1 MMGRCFPAALLSC
14 FSTLGSAFVLPHPRA
29 TTYTHR
35 VLADES
41 VEQYP
46 PLAGEVHN
54 APGASSGG
62 GFWDEARLEVWG
74 GDGGDGCLSFRREKY
89 IPFGGPSGGNGG
101 RGGSVILVCDGGL
114 NTLGV
119 ARRHSLR
126 RAKSGAKGQGS
137 TKHAQARPDVYVRV
151 PPGTVV
157 REHAP
162 PYRVA
167 GELREPGDALLVA
180 RGGRGGRGNAAFKT
194 PRMTAPRIA
203 ERGEQGARHVLSLSL
218 QLVADCGLVGLPNA
232 GKSTLLA
239 AATAA
244 RPKIADYAFT
254 TLVPN
259 LGVWEPRG
267 FKRERDRGGE
277 DKPKAQR
284 LATRARRSTVG
295 GLGKKA
301 RLKQE
306 RLRKRATS
314 RKGDR
319 APVRSWD
326 AATTPDYDAY
336 GAVEA
341 RVDGKAVDAFAERQ
355 LDAILGGA
363 GATPAEAPLP
373 PAKKPLGE
381 ERGLVLADVPGLI
394 ENASDGAGMGD
405 AFLRHVERCAALV
418 HVVDAT
424 AEDPVADYGVI
435 DRELRAY
442 SRILAEKPRVVLL
455 NKVDA
460 LDEETEARLVGE
472 LRAACGHARVAT
484 ASAATGAGVEPLM
497 AKLRKFC
504 DAEGGKG
511 VESTVAGEARVDL
524 DPPFVNSRENPDRAW
539 TLEDGAD
546 KGFPGQ
552 WRIDSKR
559 LEKVAAMTKFEQPD
573 AVARFGRMLEA
584 LGVAQA
590 LVDAGAEKGDL
601 VMVGDDV
608 DLEYDPVGWT
618 TYVELK
624 QAAEAADAS
633 DDVDDDESYGFVGED
648 EIYDF
653 LLEDEAADYEAFR
666 MDAPGF
672 ALLDE
677 DDE

>member
-1 MMGRCFPAALLSC
+1 
-14 FSTLGSAFVLPHPRA
+14 
-29 TTYTHR
+29 
-35 VLADES
+35 
-41 VEQYP
+41 
-46 PLAGEVHN
+46 
-54 APGASSGG
+54 
-62 GFWDEARLEVWG
+62 FWDEARLEVWG

-259 LGVWEPRG
+259 LGV
-267 FKRERDRGGE
+267 
-277 DKPKAQR
+277 
-284 LATRARRSTVG
+284 
-295 GLGKKA
+295 
-301 RLKQE
+301 
-306 RLRKRATS
+306 
-314 RKGDR
+314 
-319 APVRSWD
+319 
-326 AATTPDYDAY
+326 
-336 GAVEA
+336 
-341 RVDGKAVDAFAERQ
+341 
-355 LDAILGGA
+355 
-363 GATPAEAPLP
+363 
-373 PAKKPLGE
+373 
-381 ERGLVLADVPGLI
+381 LADVPGLI

-460 LDEETEARLVGE
+460 LDEETEARLVAA

-484 ASAATGAGVEPLM
+484 ASAATGAGVEQLM
-497 AKLRKFC
+497 AKL
-504 DAEGGKG
+504 
-511 VESTVAGEARVDL
+511 
-524 DPPFVNSRENPDRAW
+524 
-539 TLEDGAD
+539 
-546 KGFPGQ
+546 
-552 WRIDSKR
+552 
-559 LEKVAAMTKFEQPD
+559 
-573 AVARFGRMLEA
+573 
-584 LGVAQA
+584 
-590 LVDAGAEKGDL
+590 
-601 VMVGDDV
+601 
-608 DLEYDPVGWT
+608 
-618 TYVELK
+618 
-624 QAAEAADAS
+624 
-633 DDVDDDESYGFVGED
+633 
-648 EIYDF
+648 
-653 LLEDEAADYEAFR
+653 
-666 MDAPGF
+666 
-672 ALLDE
+672 
-677 DDE
+677 

>member
-1 MMGRCFPAALLSC
+1 MGRCFPVLLSC

-29 TTYTHR
+29 TPYAHR

-151 PPGTVV
+151 PPGTV
-157 REHAP
+157 
-162 PYRVA
+162 
-167 GELREPGDALLVA
+167 
-180 RGGRGGRGNAAFKT
+180 
-194 PRMTAPRIA
+194 
-203 ERGEQGARHVLSLSL
+203 
-218 QLVADCGLVGLPNA
+218 LVADCGLVGLPNA

-267 FKRERDRGGE
+267 FKRSRDRGGE

-306 RLRKRATS
+306 RLRTRATS

-326 AATTPDYDAY
+326 AATTPDHDAD
-336 GAVEA
+336 GRRR
-341 RVDGKAVDAFAERQ
+341 RVGGKAVDAFASGSSTRSS
-355 LDAILGGA
+355 G
-363 GATPAEAPLP
+363 
-373 PAKKPLGE
+373 
-381 ERGLVLADVPGLI
+381 GLVLADVPGLI

-460 LDEETEARLVGE
+460 LDEETEARLVAA

-484 ASAATGAGVEPLM
+484 ASAATGAGVEQLM

-539 TLEDGAD
+539 TLEDGAAR
-546 KGFPGQ
+546 GFPGQ

-677 DDE
+677 DDAPGFALLDEDE